1 MNVKISKHPSRI
13 LVTLSHFS
21 RERPIYDC
29 SQIRR
34 SRLIGRCSERHWRA
48 TRNTNRSKT
57 SREMISVG
65 VQNCFS
71 PTGDRPGSFRR
82 IETNVVRPSLSLSL
96 SFSIAN
102 ENENE
107 PLGCAIIHWRRWLRL
122 RHTYRISSSSAAE
135 PSNKT
140 RQPEIRRISSELFF
154 FFFPPSLPPSFLFSA
169 SFQAERSYSMACYK
183 CPSNCSIGNEQHLFR
198 EIDDYHRDDGSLLCL
213 ERAKNSQRKLSSV
226 SSGIRRCA
234 TRFSNTSL
242 PRKVH
247 VHVVYA
253 FYLEIFGVI
262 ASRFLRRLRNPRFWL
277 VVSFWGCKIF
287 CETRGH
293 S

>member
-169 SFQAERSYSMACYK
+169 SFQAERSAILWPVINVRVIV
-183 CPSNCSIGNEQHLFR
+183 PSGT
-198 EIDDYHRDDGSLLCL
+198 
-213 ERAKNSQRKLSSV
+213 SSTCFGRLMTTTVTMDRSFV
-226 SSGIRRCA
+226 SSEPKILNANFRPFPREFDVVQRVSRTRRFRGRC
-234 TRFSNTSL
+234 TYTLYTLSTSKFS
-242 PRKVH
+242 
-247 VHVVYA
+247 A
-253 FYLEIFGVI
+253 
-262 ASRFLRRLRNPRFWL
+262 
-277 VVSFWGCKIF
+277 
-287 CETRGH
+287 
-293 S
+293 